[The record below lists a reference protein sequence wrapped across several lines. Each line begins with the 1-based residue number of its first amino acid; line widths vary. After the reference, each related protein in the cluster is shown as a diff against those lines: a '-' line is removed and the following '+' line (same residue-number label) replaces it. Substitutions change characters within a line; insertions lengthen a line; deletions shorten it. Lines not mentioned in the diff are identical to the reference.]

1 MAAASV
7 NRNNR
12 VVSRAAAAQ
21 LRMNKLVRAMAT
33 QASRRILET
42 DTPCIVQMQ
51 EMLRGKEGV
60 LSLAQGIVHW
70 PPPPQAL
77 AAARAAADDPASCL
91 YCADDGLPE
100 LRAALKQKLER
111 ENGLV
116 ASEVMVTAGANQV
129 TTAPPSA
136 QHALPHR
143 PLLPEHLPPLPT
155 AAGLHQRSPGAAGR
169 RRRGAA
175 LPSVLL
181 QPPHGSADDG
191 FCKGACAT
199 RLNA

>member
-1 MAAASV
+1 M
-7 NRNNR
+7 NR
-12 VVSRAAAAQ
+12 
-21 LRMNKLVRAMAT
+21 LVRAMAT

-70 PPPPQAL
+70 PPPPEAL
-77 AAARAAADDPASCL
+77 AAACAAAEDPSSCL

-129 TTAPPSA
+129 SRGSAPDRTC
-136 QHALPHR
+136 LG
-143 PLLPEHLPPLPT
+143 PLP
-155 AAGLHQRSPGAAGR
+155 AAARTPFSLSRRHAG
-169 RRRGAA
+169 
-175 LPSVLL
+175 
-181 QPPHGSADDG
+181 
-191 FCKGACAT
+191 
-199 RLNA
+199 